1 MRYVNLGNSSIKVS
15 VIGFGAWA
23 IGGKWWGGTDEK
35 DSIGAIRASL
45 STGVNFIDTA
55 PAYGLGLSE
64 ELIAKA
70 IKGKRDKVILATK
83 CGLRWNLNKGS
94 YFFEYSPGVSI
105 YRYSG
110 KDSIKYELEQSLKR
124 LDTDYI
130 DLFQTHWQDPTT
142 PISETMEALMELKE
156 KGLIRAIGASNAS
169 VNQLKEYSEY
179 GIINTDQEKYSIID
193 RDIESDLLPWCQ
205 NNGLSMLAYSPQ
217 SKGLLTGKISPDRVF
232 GEGDSRIGDPR
243 YLAENIAR
251 VNYLLEKHL
260 KKVAVKHNASFGQI
274 AAAWLIKNPAV
285 IALCGARNEKQ
296 ALENSLAG
304 DIVYGNEDLEKFQA
318 FINEYEKDF
327 V

>member
-23 IGGKWWGGTDEK
+23 IGGKWWGGNDEK
-35 DSIGAIRASL
+35 DSISAIRASL
-45 STGVNFIDTA
+45 SSGVNFIDTA

-64 ELIAKA
+64 ELVAKA

-83 CGLRWNLNKGS
+83 CGLRWDLNKGV
-94 YFFEYSPGVSI
+94 YFFEYSPGISI
-105 YRYSG
+105 YRYAG
-110 KDSIKYELEQSLKR
+110 KDSLRYEIEKSLKR
-124 LDTDYI
+124 LNTDYI
-130 DLFQTHWQDPTT
+130 DLLQTHWQDPTT

-169 VNQLKEYSEY
+169 VDQLKEYSKY
-179 GIINTDQEKYSIID
+179 GIINTDQEKYSLID

-205 NNGLSMLAYSPQ
+205 DNGLSMLAYSPQ
-217 SKGLLTGKISPDRVF
+217 SKGLLTGKISPERVF

-251 VNYLLEKHL
+251 VNDLLEKHL
-260 KKVAVKHNASFGQI
+260 KEVSLKHNASYGHI
-274 AAAWLIKNPAV
+274 ASAWLIKNQAV

-304 DIVYGNEDLEKFQA
+304 DIVLDNEDLKKFQT

>member
-1 MRYVNLGNSSIKVS
+1 MRYVNLGSSSIKVS

-23 IGGKWWGGTDEK
+23 IGGKWWGGNDEK
-35 DSIGAIRASL
+35 DSISAIRASL
-45 STGVNFIDTA
+45 SSGVNFIDTA

-64 ELIAKA
+64 ELVAKA

-83 CGLRWNLNKGS
+83 CGLRWDLNKGD
-94 YFFEYSPGVSI
+94 YFFEYSPGVSV
-105 YRYSG
+105 YRYLG
-110 KDSIKYELEQSLKR
+110 EESIKYEIEQSLRR
-124 LDTDYI
+124 LNTDYI
-130 DLFQTHWQDPTT
+130 DLFQTHWQDTTT
-142 PISETMEALMELKE
+142 PISETMEVLIKLKE
-156 KGLIRAIGASNAS
+156 NGMIRAIGASNAS
-169 VNQLKEYSEY
+169 VSQLKEYSKY
-179 GIINTDQEKYSIID
+179 GIINTDQEKYSLID
-193 RDIESDLLPWCQ
+193 REIESELLPWCQ
-205 NNGLSMLAYSPQ
+205 NNGLSMLAYSPM

-251 VNYLLEKHL
+251 VNNLLEKHL
-260 KKVAVKHNASFGQI
+260 KEVAIKHNASFGHI

-304 DIVYGNEDLEKFQA
+304 DILLDNEDLDKFQA

>member
-35 DSIGAIRASL
+35 DSINAIRASL
-45 STGVNFIDTA
+45 STGVNLIDTA

-64 ELIAKA
+64 ELVAKA

-83 CGLRWNLNKGS
+83 CGLRWNLNKGG

-105 YRYSG
+105 YRYLG
-110 KDSIKYELEQSLKR
+110 KESIKYEIEQSLRR
-124 LDTDYI
+124 LNTDYI

-156 KGLIRAIGASNAS
+156 KGMIRAIGASNAS
-169 VNQLKEYSEY
+169 VNQLKEYSKY
-179 GIINTDQEKYSIID
+179 GIINTDQEKYSLID

-205 NNGLSMLAYSPQ
+205 DNGLSMLAYSPK

-243 YLAENIAR
+243 YSAENIAK
-251 VNYLLEKHL
+251 VNNLLEKHL
-260 KKVAVKHNASFGQI
+260 KEVAIKHNASFGHI

-304 DIVYGNEDLEKFQA
+304 DILLDNEDLRKFQA
-318 FINEYEKDF
+318 FINEYKKDF